1 MATQHTTSTRTCTSL
16 LFFTAAA
23 AAVVAARQEGESGRK
38 AVAATQRPLD
48 LKNAALT
55 IFRII
60 LYCSLVSAQ
69 LIVITSL
76 LGH

>member
-1 MATQHTTSTRTCTSL
+1 MATQHTASTRTCTSL
-16 LFFTAAA
+16 LFFTAA

-48 LKNAALT
+48 LKNALT

-60 LYCSLVSAQ
+60 LYCNLVSAQ